1 MPFLNLNP
9 RPDAARCAALLLAGL
24 LLPVVAIAQDHDH
37 AAPEAEGGAP
47 HFTLRGFSNVDF
59 GAPWGASDK
68 APGNGNSAFALG
80 QFDLYMISRLST
92 NISFLGETVFELNE
106 NQESGIDVERLQVR
120 YSYSDRFRAA
130 LGRGH
135 TPLGFWN
142 EAYHHGALLE
152 PTVDRPEA
160 LKFEDDGG
168 ILPVHFVGLEVDG
181 KVPLAGG
188 DLGYVAA
195 VANGRGPV
203 PDLVQGAYDAN
214 KSKAVVAK
222 LDLSFGSEHT
232 LAFGPSVYHDT
243 IPEDIATPGGHAPL
257 SELIL
262 GAHLVYRDHRFD
274 LFSEYFHI
282 RHESDTTHEQFYERI
297 RVRHRRGALRQVEP
311 VRGRRLDEARF
322 RRSLLRSGLFRS
334 HPRSRGGALRP
345 HRVQRAEAG
354 IPARGPAHWRL
365 PYRGA
370 TECLHVLTCGRWP
383 WPPSLRLRPSRPL
396 RSTRPHDSRLRE
408 APHRG
413 AAMPSSSVRTCR
425 YRS

>member
-1 MPFLNLNP
+1 MRFLNLNP
-9 RPDAARCAALLLAGL
+9 RPDPARCAALLLAGWL
-24 LLPVVAIAQDHDH
+24 VPAGATAQDHDH

-59 GAPWGASDK
+59 GAPWGASDN
-68 APGNGNSAFALG
+68 APGTGNSAFALG
-80 QFDLYMISRLST
+80 QFDLYMISRLSP

-106 NQESGIDVERLQVR
+106 NQESGVDVERLQVR

-168 ILPVHFVGLEVDG
+168 ILPVHFVGLEVSG
-181 KVPLAGG
+181 KAPLAGG

-195 VANGRGPV
+195 VANGRGAV

-222 LDLSFGSEHT
+222 LDLSLGSEHA

-243 IPEDIATPGGHAPL
+243 IPEDLATPGGHAPL
-257 SELIL
+257 GELIL
-262 GAHLVYRDHRFD
+262 GAHLVYRDRRFD

-282 RHESDTTHEQFYERI
+282 RHESETTHE
-297 RVRHRRGALRQVEP
+297 
-311 VRGRRLDEARF
+311 RF
-322 RRSLLRSGLFRS
+322 TNESAYAIGVAHFGKWS
-334 HPRSRGGALRP
+334 PY
-345 HRVQRAEAG
+345 AG
-354 IPARGPAHWRL
+354 IDWMDLDSADPFYGPAYSDLTRVL
-365 PYRGA
+365 AGVRYDLIGFNALKLEYRHEDRPIGVS
-370 TECLHVLTCGRWP
+370 HIVVLQSAFTF
-383 WPPSLRLRPSRPL
+383 
-396 RSTRPHDSRLRE
+396 
-408 APHRG
+408 
-413 AAMPSSSVRTCR
+413 
-425 YRS
+425 